1 MQKLTLEQAAPGMRL
16 ARPVQRPDGVPLVG
30 EGVEL
35 TDIMLERFATAGV
48 AEIYVEGNP
57 VPVDDGS
64 GVDFARIAGRLE
76 HLFRKHGEDRFMA
89 TMHQFLMRRFSSKAR
104 ETAGQ
109 GM

>member
-1 MQKLTLEQAAPGMRL
+1 
-16 ARPVQRPDGVPLVG
+16 
-30 EGVEL
+30 
-35 TDIMLERFATAGV
+35 
-48 AEIYVEGNP
+48 
-57 VPVDDGS
+57 VDDGS